1 MFDGH
6 INAAAKHTSDF
17 NVTVRVKQRSSE
29 RHVYSTAGLVT
40 EVCGKFS
47 LTHLEMNFTETLKWS
62 NCSGSVCNTS
72 VQSECFRGSNIRVR
86 RLLWY

>member
-17 NVTVRVKQRSSE
+17 NGTVRVKQRSSE

-40 EVCGKFS
+40 EVCGMFS
-47 LTHLEMNFTETLKWS
+47 LTHLEMNFT
-62 NCSGSVCNTS
+62 VQ
-72 VQSECFRGSNIRVR
+72 VQSVTPLYNLSVSVVQTSEWDVFSDIN
-86 RLLWY
+86 